1 MVNECFPSHVGLL
14 VFDYIN
20 AMVSADTIRD
30 AGYVF
35 DPDLQTWTK
44 EEGSLAISSGNKV
57 NFVVSK
63 VHECDGTVSL
73 EGVKPSRSLLVES

>member
-1 MVNECFPSHVGLL
+1 MNECFPSHVGLL

-20 AMVSADTIRD
+20 AMVSAETIQEV
-30 AGYVF
+30 GYTF

-44 EEGSLAISSGNKV
+44 EEGSLAIACGNKI

-63 VHECDGTVSL
+63 VHECDGTISL
-73 EGVKPSRSLLVES
+73 EGVKPARSLLVES

>member
-14 VFDYIN
+14 VLDYIN

-30 AGYVF
+30 AGFLF
-35 DPDLQTWTK
+35 DHDLRTWTK
-44 EEGSLAISSGNKV
+44 EEGSVTISGGNKV

-73 EGVKPSRSLLVES
+73 EGVKISRSLLVES